1 MVYYK
6 RKRGMSRKRRTQK
19 RRRLTRRYR
28 RKRVRNANFIQVK
41 LTVPTD
47 DLTNSDTAEATDGYR
62 ITLDGADNQQHYRQ
76 QWDQYRIDKVRITWT
91 PVRTQ
96 QVITNVTSTTN
107 PPGVTNVPMYY
118 TALDRDNITNIS
130 VQNVKQRYGCREQ
143 LATRKMTRTFIPTA
157 LMAIE
162 GSTAM
167 DLGFACRRRVW
178 IDSSY
183 AKVPHYG
190 VRAAMEPA
198 APAGIYRLRVNF
210 EVWVSFRNRMI

>member
-1 MVYYK
+1 
-6 RKRGMSRKRRTQK
+6 MSRKRRTFK
-19 RRRLTRRYR
+19 RRRFTRRSR

-47 DLTNSDTAEATDGYR
+47 DLTNSDIVEATDGYR
-62 ITLDGADNQQHYRQ
+62 ITLQGADNQQHYRQ

-96 QVITNVTSTTN
+96 IVNNLITNTTN
-107 PPGVTNVPMYY
+107 PSTVTNIPMYY
-118 TALDRDNITNIS
+118 TALDRDNITSIS
-130 VQNVKQRYGCREQ
+130 VQNTKQRYGCREQ
-143 LATRKMTRTFIPTA
+143 LATKKMSRTFVPTA

-162 GSTAM
+162 GSTPI

-183 AKVPHYG
+183 PNVPHYG
-190 VRAAMEPA
+190 VRAAMEAA
-198 APAGIYRLRVNF
+198 APAGVYRLRVDF
-210 EVWVSFRNRMI
+210 QVWISFRNRMI